1 MKTTIPD
8 ADSAVD
14 GLLRDGML
22 ITLGGFGLCG
32 ISERLTNAI
41 ATSGVIGP
49 AFGLNNDGIV
59 GEDPDELLRFLCNAD
74 EIEKRPYSK

>member
-8 ADSAVD
+8 PDSAVD

-32 ISERLTNAI
+32 IS
-41 ATSGVIGP
+41 
-49 AFGLNNDGIV
+49 
-59 GEDPDELLRFLCNAD
+59 
-74 EIEKRPYSK
+74 